1 MILYLSQLYVYSGV
15 YNWTRCGPLMNLRNM
30 ILNIALNL
38 PWCDVLF
45 CLSTLK
51 RLLNLV
57 LKVGLIHFCCFLSL
71 KAEIFKII
79 FLFIFG
85 TRHLTFLC
93 GRGGIY
99 ALGAVAANYCRD
111 QRKRALYLDKFLE
124 VSNLVSFL
132 SLWYKYIKWQWFLR
146 LL

>member
-15 YNWTRCGPLMNLRNM
+15 YNWTRWGPLMNLRNM

-71 KAEIFKII
+71 KAEIFLNNI
-79 FLFIFG
+79 FVHIWDQAFDIFVWKRRDLCTWCCGCKLLQGPKKTCLIFG
-85 TRHLTFLC
+85 QVSW
-93 GRGGIY
+93 GIK
-99 ALGAVAANYCRD
+99 LG
-111 QRKRALYLDKFLE
+111 FF
-124 VSNLVSFL
+124 SFPL
-132 SLWYKYIKWQWFLR
+132 I
-146 LL
+146 